1 MKAKTGSF
9 IISLDCELMWGVRDQ
24 VTKEQY
30 GQHILGDHEA
40 IPAMLAIFKNFKI
53 KGTFAYV
60 GFLFCEDKNE
70 LLDHTPHALPE
81 YNNTNLSPYTEY
93 IDKLVGKNQNDDPYN
108 FGWNQIELIKTYPEQ
123 EIGTH
128 TFSHYYCLED
138 GHSLAAFE
146 ADINMAVT
154 IAQKKNISINS
165 IIFPRNQVNDAYL
178 LVCKNAGIQVY
189 RGTENSWIYSAR
201 SSKNESTV
209 RRMVR
214 LFDAY
219 FNLSGHHCYTMASLI
234 QPNGMVNIP
243 SSRFLRPYTPLLKQ
257 LETLRLRRIKRAMT
271 HAAKNGLVYHLW
283 WHPHNFG
290 INQQENLSFL
300 QKILEHYRYLHQKY
314 AFNSL
319 TMSELRAKVLNSNE
333 Q

>member
-1 MKAKTGSF
+1 MVGNSGSF
-9 IISLDCELMWGVRDQ
+9 VLSLDCELMWGVRDE
-24 VTKEQY
+24 VSKEKY
-30 GQHILGDHEA
+30 GQHILGDHKA
-40 IPAMLAIFKNFKI
+40 IPAMLTMFRNYKV

-70 LLDHTPHALPE
+70 LLNHLPNPLPA
-81 YNNTNLSPYTEY
+81 YKNTNLSPYTDY
-93 IDKLVGKNQNDDPYN
+93 IEKLVGNNQLDDPYN

-138 GHSLAAFE
+138 GQSLAAFE

-154 IAQKKNISINS
+154 IAQQKNIPISS

-178 LVCKNAGIQVY
+178 MVCKNAGIKVY
-189 RGTENSWIYSAR
+189 RGTEKSWIYSAR
-201 SSKNESTV
+201 SFKNESIV

-214 LFDAY
+214 LTDAY
-219 FNLSGHHCYTMASLI
+219 INLSGHHCYKIEELI
-234 QPNGMVNIP
+234 QPNGMVNVP
-243 SSRFLRPYTPLLKQ
+243 SSRFLRPYIPWLKQ
-257 LETLRLRRIKRAMT
+257 WEGLRLRRITRGMT

-290 INQQENLSFL
+290 INLEENLSFL
-300 QKILEHYRYLHQKY
+300 QKILEHYQLLHQKY
-314 AFNSL
+314 AFNSQ
-319 TMSELRAKVLNSNE
+319 TMSELGATLLKSNE

>member
-1 MKAKTGSF
+1 MTAKIGSF
-9 IISLDCELMWGVRDQ
+9 IISLDCELMWGVRDL
-24 VTKEQY
+24 VSKEQY
-30 GQHILGDHEA
+30 GQHILGDHKA
-40 IPAMLAIFKNFKI
+40 IPAMLDMFKHYKI

-70 LLDHTPHALPE
+70 LLDHMPQALPT
-81 YNNTNLSPYTEY
+81 YTNTNLSPYTDY
-93 IDKLVGKNQNDDPYN
+93 IEKLVGNNQNDDPYN
-108 FGWNQIELIKTYPEQ
+108 FGWSQIELIKTYPDQ

-154 IAQKKNISINS
+154 IAKKKNIPINS
-165 IIFPRNQVNDAYL
+165 IIFPRNQVNEDYL
-178 LVCKNAGIQVY
+178 MVCKNAGIQVY
-189 RGTENSWIYSAR
+189 RGTEISWIYNAR
-201 SSKNESTV
+201 SSKNESLV

-214 LFDAY
+214 LTDAY
-219 FNLSGHHCYTMASLI
+219 INLSGHHCYSPENLI
-234 QPNGMVNIP
+234 EPNGMVNIP
-243 SSRFLRPYTPLLKQ
+243 SSRFLRPYTPLLKK
-257 LETLRLRRIKRAMT
+257 LEALRLRRITRAMT

-290 INQQENLSFL
+290 MNQQENLSFL
-300 QKILEHYRYLHQKY
+300 QKILEHYQHLHQKY
-314 AFNSL
+314 AFNSV
-319 TMSELRAKVLNSNE
+319 TMSELSATLLNSNE